1 MYNFLTSAASRET
14 SYEILEAILFVAG
27 QNEAAAERIW
37 EDPCYEEGLAVWERV
52 TGNGLRAATEYTWGA
67 SGTLWAETLGIVK
80 SAETEKW
87 EAWIDGKRADAAQF
101 EVSPGEDVVA
111 AGASALNVAV
121 SEELNV
127 ARVGGAQ

>member
-1 MYNFLTSAASRET
+1 MSSFIASAAARET
-14 SYEILEAILFVAG
+14 SPEIMEAILYVAG
-27 QNEAAAERIW
+27 QSEPLAERVW
-37 EDPCYEEGLAVWERV
+37 EDPDQVEGLAIWERV
-52 TGNGLRAATEYTWGA
+52 TGNGLRAATEYTGGA
-67 SGTLWAETLGIVK
+67 SGTQWAETLGIVK
-80 SAETEKW
+80 PAETEKW
-87 EAWIDGKRADAAQF
+87 EAWIDGKRDEAAQF

>member
-27 QNEAAAERIW
+27 QNEAAAKRIW
-37 EDPCYEEGLAVWERV
+37 EDPDQVEGLAIWERV

-67 SGTLWAETLGIVK
+67 SGTQWAETLGIVK
-80 SAETEKW
+80 PAETEKW
-87 EAWIDGKRADAAQF
+87 EAWIDGKRDEAAQF

-121 SEELNV
+121 NEELNV